1 MENKIIRKYHV
12 AYNIVGLSET
22 GYPTGMYYDEVEL
35 LSNEKCNYDTFC
47 EKINSTLNKYNGYKV
62 GVIIS
67 WSLIED

>member
-12 AYNIVGLSET
+12 AYCYAGDESIC
-22 GYPTGMYYDEVEL
+22 YDEVEL
-35 LSNEKCNYDTFC
+35 LSGEKCNYDTFY